1 MTVAG
6 GEKLLHF
13 VQSSSKQKTKWKA
26 TMISAWKDISAMY
39 IVKST
44 KYFWLFSPTQLFT
57 QGQWWSIFLMQR
69 LHTLQW

>member
-13 VQSSSKQKTKWKA
+13 AQSSSKQKTKWKA
-26 TMISAWKDISAMY
+26 AMNNAWKDISAMY
-39 IVKST
+39 IVKRT

-57 QGQWWSIFLMQR
+57 QGQ
-69 LHTLQW
+69 